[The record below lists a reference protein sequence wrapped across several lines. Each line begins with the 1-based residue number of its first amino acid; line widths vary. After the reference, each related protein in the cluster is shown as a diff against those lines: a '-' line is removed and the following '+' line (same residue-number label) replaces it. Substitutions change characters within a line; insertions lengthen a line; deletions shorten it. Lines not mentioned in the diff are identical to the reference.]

1 MMDELI
7 QRIGSY
13 EILGVLESGTQ
24 TIYQARGADG
34 RAVALKTLRVADASS
49 ELRQRFERE
58 AEICAYLDCPNLVGV
73 YDSGEADGILYQAR
87 ELLEGK
93 TLATALAEGHIF
105 AWDEKLR
112 IMDHIC
118 GGLSYIHAQQIV
130 HRDLKPDNVFL
141 ETSGGVRVIG
151 FGLAH
156 VEASKLTRAGMAAGT
171 LSYMAPE
178 QVQGAT
184 CTPATDVFVAGIVFF
199 ELATGRHPFA
209 APRANMVD
217 VIMAITSKP
226 MPDLR
231 QLVPD
236 APEALELVIG
246 RALEKDPARRFHD
259 AAELRDAL
267 KKRAEAA
274 VLIAQFAQR
283 AAPAPRVAG
292 EPEANSDAKGTVVM
306 KRIPTPIARP
316 TPPVPVPAPSAA
328 PPPTKS
334 APLPDAVYCPA
345 CTCENL
351 ANATVCSGCGR
362 PLKDPAIEPQMVESE
377 SKPKL
382 PLLLL
387 GALCL
392 LVIVAVL
399 FEVLFKK

>member
-1 MMDELI
+1 MDELI
-7 QRIGSY
+7 QKIGSY

-24 TIYQARGADG
+24 TIYRARGADG

-49 ELRQRFERE
+49 ESRQRFERE

-73 YDSGEADGILYQAR
+73 FDSGEADGILYQAR

-93 TLATALAEGHIF
+93 TLATALAEGHVF
-105 AWDEKLR
+105 TWDEKLR

-171 LSYMAPE
+171 VSYMAPE

-226 MPDLR
+226 TPDLR
-231 QLVPD
+231 QLVPN

-283 AAPAPRVAG
+283 GAPAPQVAG
-292 EPEANSDAKGTVVM
+292 EPEANSEAKGTVVM
-306 KRIPTPIARP
+306 KRIPTPITRP
-316 TPPVPVPAPSAA
+316 AASPLAAPSSTPIVKPALR
-328 PPPTKS
+328 PE
-334 APLPDAVYCPA
+334 AVYCPA

-362 PLKDPAIEPQMVESE
+362 PLKDPAVEPQMVESE

-399 FEVLFKK
+399 FEVLSHK